1 MLHQRLLGSADS
13 LQRII
18 DIIPSPVFIK
28 DENHKWILLNDAA
41 TRLLGGTREELLGR
55 SDYDIFPPA
64 QATLS
69 WASDD
74 EVLATGLMVE
84 SEECF
89 TLPASGY
96 THTMIMRK
104 TLLHVPPG
112 RRFLVGVASDV
123 TEYRNA
129 VAENHFL
136 SRHDGLTGLPNRVL
150 FHETLNDAVS
160 HGQRALDNIAVLLVD
175 LDGFKSVNDAYGHE
189 AGDELLRVVA
199 GRLKGCVRNTDLV
212 ARLGGDEFG
221 VLLRGGPALRQAA
234 ERVATNICG
243 AIAAPVILTQTQT
256 RISASVGITYFNN
269 TDIRPEEL
277 IRQADLAM
285 YSVKRSG
292 RHGHKTYE
300 PALEATA
307 NRQLHADL
315 LHALARQELHVA
327 YQPLWNPPD
336 GLLTGYE
343 ALLRWQHAH
352 FGDIPPR
359 IFIPIAEQ
367 SGLISTF
374 GAYVLRAACAAACNW
389 PEQVRLCVNI
399 SPIQLADR
407 QFAATVNQAL
417 ADSGLAPNRLE
428 LEVTE
433 SRLTLDHEDAL
444 RQLHLLKEEGV
455 QVAVDDFGTGAASLD
470 MMHRFGLNRMKIDRR
485 FISGLPADQRGYA
498 IVRALIR
505 LAHDLG
511 AKVTAEG
518 VEHMEQALCLMELG
532 CDEMQGYLFGHPEAP
547 QSILTSTEAPLP
559 AMP

>member
-13 LQRII
+13 LQKII

-28 DENHKWILLNDAA
+28 DEAHKWILLNEAA
-41 TRLLGGTREELLGR
+41 TRLLGGPREALLGK
-55 SDYDIFPPA
+55 SDYDIFPEG
-64 QATLS
+64 QAALS

-74 EVLATGLMVE
+74 EVLATGLTVE

-89 TLPASGY
+89 TLPGTGE

-129 VAENHFL
+129 LAENHFL
-136 SRHDGLTGLPNRVL
+136 CRHDILTGLPNRIL
-150 FHETLNDAVS
+150 FHETLDEAVR

-175 LDGFKSVNDAYGHE
+175 LDGFKAVNDAYGHE
-189 AGDELLRVVA
+189 AGDELLRIVA
-199 GRLKGCVRNTDLV
+199 ARLRSCLRATDLV

-221 VLLRGGPALRQAA
+221 ILLRGGPSLAPAA
-234 ERVATNICG
+234 ERVAGDICA
-243 AIAAPVILTQTQT
+243 AIAAPILLPQTQT
-256 RISASVGITYFNN
+256 RVSASVGITFFSNP
-269 TDIRPEEL
+269 DIRPEEL

-292 RHGHKTYE
+292 RHGHKIYE
-300 PALEATA
+300 PGLEATA
-307 NRQLHADL
+307 SRQLHADL
-315 LHALARQELHVA
+315 LQALARRELHVA

-367 SGLISTF
+367 SGLIATF
-374 GAYVLRAACAAACNW
+374 GAYVLRAACTAAQSW
-389 PEQVRLCVNI
+389 PETVRLCVNI
-399 SPIQLADR
+399 SPLQLMDT
-407 QFAATVNQAL
+407 QFTQTVKQAL
-417 ADSGLAPNRLE
+417 AESGLPPCRLE
-428 LEVTE
+428 LELTE
-433 SRLTLDHEDAL
+433 SRLALDHECTILQL
-444 RQLHLLKEEGV
+444 RLLREMGV
-455 QVAVDDFGTGAASLD
+455 LVAVDDFGTGAASLD
-470 MMHRFGLNRMKIDRR
+470 MMHRFGLSRMKIDRR
-485 FISGLPADQRGYA
+485 FIAGLPGDARGYA
-498 IVRALIR
+498 IVRSLIR
-505 LAHDLG
+505 LAHDLD
-511 AKVTAEG
+511 AQVTAEG
-518 VEHMEQALCLMELG
+518 VEHMEQALCLMHLG

-547 QSILTSTEAPLP
+547 KSVL
-559 AMP
+559 